1 MSQNSVDYKANYC
14 LLLAVRGAVNSIGKS
29 EIDVKTI
36 KEAKNMFDEIIEK
49 TPNAGYQTGVKIIE
63 KMLLPGADLK
73 ALVIETASLL

>member
-1 MSQNSVDYKANYC
+1 
-14 LLLAVRGAVNSIGKS
+14 
-29 EIDVKTI
+29 
-36 KEAKNMFDEIIEK
+36 MFDEIIEK